1 MSYSYNN
8 VPIIPGA
15 YLVNGQNNTTNEL
28 YHLPIFGSISSLN
41 DMGFGNE
48 DNAYYVLPGYK
59 LEIYPNADFGGT
71 LSQTIDNIT
80 GTKIMYV
87 TPTSLNNC
95 ESLRMY
101 YKNVEISNKYTY
113 TLYTDN
119 SGSTTTTPSTTNK
132 NGPYK
137 LNNMPI
143 FPGAYLIDGAVST
156 ATGGFG
162 SLPIFFSVSDLSTY
176 PAGET
181 PESEDCVLVMPGYKL
196 ILYENTNYNNPTTG
210 NYVAI
215 DNTSGT
221 TIIVGKSSTF
231 GTGWNNNTTSSCKL
245 FYNGNEVLSTDII

>member
-1 MSYSYNN
+1 MSYSYNS
-8 VPIIPGA
+8 VPIISGA
-15 YLVNGQNNTTNEL
+15 YLVNGGNNTTNEL
-28 YHLPIFGSISSLN
+28 YHLPIFGSISSVN

-59 LEIYPNADFGGT
+59 LEIYPNANFGGT
-71 LSQTIDNIT
+71 LSQTINNTT
-80 GTKIMYV
+80 GTKIMY
-87 TPTSLNNC
+87 TNATSLNNC
-95 ESLRMY
+95 ESLKMY
-101 YKNVEISNKYTY
+101 YNNVEISNNYTY

-143 FPGAYLIDGAVST
+143 FPGAYLIDGNNT
-156 ATGGFG
+156 APGGFG

-176 PAGET
+176 PANET
-181 PESEDCVLVMPGYKL
+181 PDSEDSVLVMPGYKL
-196 ILYENTNYNNPTTG
+196 ILYENGNYNNPTSG

-215 DNTSGT
+215 DNTMGT

-231 GTGWNNNTTSSCKL
+231 GAGWNNNTASSCKL